1 MTTIYTRILAIKKQ
15 LHLTSAEMAAKLGFS
30 EKDYLVGIEFPS
42 ASLIEQLCSVFGVS
56 RQYLVE
62 GVGPMLI
69 DCTLPVSDILAF
81 RDERN
86 WKQFHTPKDLSI
98 SLSLEAAELL
108 ECFQWSG
115 SDLTAK
121 QKQAQMEEELADIL
135 IYSVLFAD
143 TIGVDI
149 PSIVRKKLKKNGEKY
164 AVDKAYGSAKK
175 YTEFT
180 ETD

>member
-1 MTTIYTRILAIKKQ
+1 
-15 LHLTSAEMAAKLGFS
+15 
-30 EKDYLVGIEFPS
+30 
-42 ASLIEQLCSVFGVS
+42 
-56 RQYLVE
+56 
-62 GVGPMLI
+62 MLI

-143 TIGVDI
+143 AIGVDI
-149 PSIVRKKLKKNGEKY
+149 PSIVRKSSRRT
-164 AVDKAYGSAKK
+164 VRSMP
-175 YTEFT
+175 
-180 ETD
+180 